1 VAAGA
6 TGATVEPD
14 RGGRPRNLGRRPD
27 VASVVR
33 PGNDLERRRAASRI
47 GALAAAVA
55 ALFLA
60 GVLTGGL
67 SPATVTHA
75 VHAAGPLAP
84 VAFVGLGA
92 ALACV
97 LFPGQVT
104 ATLAGALFGI
114 GAGIGLA
121 LGSVALGGLCAF
133 GIARLAG
140 GASAQRLLGARAE
153 ACRDWVRRH
162 GVHAVLASRLLPGAP
177 AGVINYAA
185 GLSGLRVLPFVA
197 AVAVGAVPKT
207 VAYVALGGAL
217 HDPLSPRGLIA
228 VTLYLAATLAGVLLA
243 RRGLAGAGGMR
254 RGGRAAPQPV

>member
-1 VAAGA
+1 MM
-6 TGATVEPD
+6 
-14 RGGRPRNLGRRPD
+14 
-27 VASVVR
+27 R
-33 PGNDLERRRAASRI
+33 PGNDPERRRAAWRL

-67 SPATVTHA
+67 SPATVTDA
-75 VHAAGPLAP
+75 VRGAGPLAP

-92 ALACV
+92 GLACV

-133 GIARLAG
+133 GIARLVG
-140 GASAQRLLGARAE
+140 GASAERLLGARART
-153 ACRDWVRRH
+153 CREWVRRH

-185 GLSGLRVLPFVA
+185 GLSGLRLTPFVA
-197 AVAVGAVPKT
+197 AVAIGAIPKT

-217 HDPLSPRGLIA
+217 HDPLSLRGLIA
-228 VTLYLAATLAGVLLA
+228 VALYLAATAAGVLLA
-243 RRGLAGAGGMR
+243 RRGLAGAGGIR
-254 RGGRAAPQPV
+254 RGGPPAPRPV